1 MKQYKPTEET
11 VHQVNELF
19 TTYNIAP
26 SFGFFINNSLKISE
40 LIQNGLSFDFFK
52 KLSKQFPFSE
62 DEWADFLNI
71 STKSLQRYRTEKD
84 FLFKPIYSEKIIEIT
99 EVSYLGMEVF
109 GDVDKFK
116 TWLKTDNFA
125 LGNHSPQDLLRNSY
139 GKDLVINELNRLQ
152 HGIFS

>member
-19 TTYNIAP
+19 TAYNIAP

-40 LIQNGLSFDFFK
+40 LIQNGLSFEFFK

-139 GKDLVINELNRLQ
+139 GKELVINELKRLQ
-152 HGIFS
+152 HGVFS

>member
-19 TTYNIAP
+19 TAYNIAP
-26 SFGFFINNSLKISE
+26 SFGFFFNNSLKISE
-40 LIQNGLSFDFFK
+40 LIQNGLSFEFFK